1 MLGVSKFFA
10 ALIALHA
17 DIELGWQGFVL
28 CMVGIFL
35 VVWFFDRMAGR
46 AIKKIHR
53 HRSSSIVSRLK
64 RRQTQ
69 IGGKLIKLLSR
80 ARR

>member
-1 MLGVSKFFA
+1 
-10 ALIALHA
+10 
-17 DIELGWQGFVL
+17 
-28 CMVGIFL
+28 MVGIFL
-35 VVWFFDRMAGR
+35 VVWLFDRMAGR

-53 HRSSSIVSRLK
+53 HRSSSIISRLK

>member
-1 MLGVSKFFA
+1 
-10 ALIALHA
+10 
-17 DIELGWQGFVL
+17 
-28 CMVGIFL
+28 MVGIFL
-35 VVWFFDRMAGR
+35 VVWLFDRMARR

-53 HRSSSIVSRLK
+53 HRSFSFVSRLK

-69 IGGKLIKLLSR
+69 IGGRLIKFLSK

>member
-1 MLGVSKFFA
+1 MLEISKFSA
-10 ALIALHA
+10 SQIALHA

-28 CMVGIFL
+28 CGVGIFL
-35 VVWFFDRMAGR
+35 VLWLFDRMARR
-46 AIKKIHR
+46 AIRKIHR
-53 HRSSSIVSRLK
+53 HRSSSFLSRLK

-69 IGGKLIKLLSR
+69 IGRRLTKLLSK